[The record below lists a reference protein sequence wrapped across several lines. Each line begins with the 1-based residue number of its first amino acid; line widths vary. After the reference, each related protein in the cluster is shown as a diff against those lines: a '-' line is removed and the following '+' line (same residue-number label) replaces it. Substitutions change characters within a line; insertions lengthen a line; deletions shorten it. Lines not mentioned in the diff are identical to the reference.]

1 MSLSLPNSASVDNA
15 KASRKAPRVIGG
27 KVRQWVLKN
36 PWRAAGLAVFLTLS
50 LATATLS
57 TAVYQLYALPLPTRF
72 EDPRRVALDL
82 AASDGAVFAVRGV
95 SRGRSVEL
103 SEVPRYL
110 IDAVLVDGTA
120 RLPRLLGKAFRPLQ
134 NGVLQSYAVSMA
146 GGVGLVALLVL
157 LSPHLRELLNGWLGG
172 GG

>member
-57 TAVYQLYALPLPTRF
+57 TAVYQLYALPLPTRAMAPTMAAKSTS
-72 EDPRRVALDL
+72 EAISNGNANGPKSALPI
-82 AASDGAVFAVRGV
+82 
-95 SRGRSVEL
+95 
-103 SEVPRYL
+103 SE
-110 IDAVLVDGTA
+110 
-120 RLPRLLGKAFRPLQ
+120 RLP
-134 NGVLQSYAVSMA
+134 
-146 GGVGLVALLVL
+146 
-157 LSPHLRELLNGWLGG
+157 
-172 GG
+172 

>member
-1 MSLSLPNSASVDNA
+1 MSLSLPNSASDNA

-82 AASDGAVFAVRGV
+82 AAE
-95 SRGRSVEL
+95 GR
-103 SEVPRYL
+103 
-110 IDAVLVDGTA
+110 D
-120 RLPRLLGKAFRPLQ
+120 
-134 NGVLQSYAVSMA
+134 
-146 GGVGLVALLVL
+146 VALVCSGDPRIYAMAALVF
-157 LSPHLRELLNGWLGG
+157 ELLERD
-172 GG
+172 